1 MRRLLIL
8 TLTTLLVCV
17 AVCTASQIVIDRL
30 LTRAHDMNTEI
41 HMAMEEGDETAARD
55 GLVALA
61 TYWDEYRGIL
71 EVLCDH
77 EDLHNVGEHIIEAR
91 ICMDYT
97 DAEDFYTAVALI
109 GEGIDHLMDQEKLT
123 WSNLC

>member
-8 TLTTLLVCV
+8 TLATLLVCV

-41 HMAMEEGDETAARD
+41 HMAMEKGDETAARD

-91 ICMDYT
+91 ICP
-97 DAEDFYTAVALI
+97 AARTATFGPPGFCWRAKM
-109 GEGIDHLMDQEKLT
+109 IDT
-123 WSNLC
+123 ASCSVI